1 YVLEVLLQNGALDA
15 FYTPVYMK
23 KNRPGIHLTVLC
35 SEAKL
40 PLIEEII
47 LKETSTIGIRKFPVE
62 RTCMHRH
69 FKKIATPLGEVTI
82 KMSQQGDITRA
93 TPEYEDVKKI
103 AQESGKSLW
112 EVLEMVEK
120 LK

>member
-1 YVLEVLLQNGALDA
+1 MPQISL
-15 FYTPVYMK
+15 
-23 KNRPGIHLTVLC
+23 H
-35 SEAKL
+35 
-40 PLIEEII
+40 
-47 LKETSTIGIRKFPVE
+47 
-62 RTCMHRH
+62 
-69 FKKIATPLGEVTI
+69 TPLGEVTI
-82 KMSQQGDITRA
+82 KISQQGNITRA